1 MAKLSYFALRTDT
14 SRQDPDQTA
23 SHQTDQSRPPIM
35 HGKTRAPPPSLDELQ
50 REAEK
55 AARAG
60 KKLEP
65 DAGSSTGARLALASP
80 AGVTDRDN
88 MQKGCF

>member
-1 MAKLSYFALRTDT
+1 MRGILAAPPQTTDGRTT
-14 SRQDPDQTA
+14 QTA
-23 SHQTDQSRPPIM
+23 GQSRPPIM
-35 HGKTRAPPPSLDELQ
+35 HGKTRAPPPSLEELQ